1 MGNGH
6 DKVADPTPQL
16 APNKAKPPPPTTPP
30 VSNRA
35 AQNAAGQAQVVVTNP
50 QVAGAAGN
58 AATTRLAAGRIS
70 DEELLALL
78 QSQTSYSVSA
88 IDTFRFSGLVDLE
101 RSCPKSYPVIRERMV
116 AMVGEVN
123 VAGLYRNDARIVR
136 LIAWNTAVADK
147 MAEFIAYYDQS
158 KQEAAAAYIRDQV
171 SEFEWDYSTMAG
183 VYVDQGESGL
193 TIREAL
199 ARGNPDEA
207 VKVFVDEADQL
218 QAEQIRLDQL
228 AAEAE
233 KSIGLHVAT
242 QEGFFSDTRVFLK
255 ELLEPRHGSE
265 SQAEAVAWAR
275 ISGRA
280 CAVIEIKARHYV
292 FGLDENFDRDDVFL
306 VEAWEEARTEVK
318 SVASTP
324 ADITLTTSDGY
335 VLRVQGE
342 RFFGG
347 TQARKPQEHL
357 AADEKLLAGASD
369 LGSDQAIRLFR
380 QSVLDLL
387 LVNLAEAE
395 KRIHDQLA
403 AVYQQ
408 PWEWIDKARGL
419 YPKAWTRIMQPSP
432 AVGADIK
439 QEAAALKQLLVSA
452 TNFTART
459 EGRPL
464 TEDEQFEIAH
474 TLYQIGII
482 HAEHPLATLLVINNR
497 DSDDTSAAEDSDF
510 ENKTENATPKDA
522 ASLAA
527 EELFTRL
534 DNIDTVRK
542 HFLRDPDAVYD
553 LEPLHDQILSRF
565 DGMQQFWIK
574 WEITGHGLAQLAKA
588 VGLAVF
594 QLGLIVTGLVT
605 GGLTSLAAMGTSSA
619 IGVHGVQASFA
630 NARLLDAMSALDLPG
645 GFQLASPEQAASAR
659 RWAYIGLALTVL
671 DVGGFVAAARLAGRL
686 AKVAEM
692 SDVAAA
698 LGKSTDTM
706 GDIAQRLGMSERQL
720 ARELET
726 LTGPARQQLLDRIKS
741 VLSLKVG
748 GTAQL
753 PLIKGEL
760 DGFWRFNPN
769 QERRTLNQAVEL
781 AEDVGADIWDDVAF
795 RIVPH
800 NSLQEG
806 GGITYAAW
814 GPGTRLPGDAVLT
827 WNKHMLSRGQVMV
840 RLSDRIMTSDEAI
853 VAVIAH
859 EMHELNGIRA
869 AFGAQGELTMTVAQ
883 FVRKVKPGH
892 GVNLHDEAWSIADK
906 LVQDMRKARGTP

>member
-16 APNKAKPPPPTTPP
+16 TPNKAKPPPPSTPP

-35 AQNAAGQAQVVVTNP
+35 AQNAAGQAQVVITNP

-58 AATTRLAAGRIS
+58 AATSRVVAGRIS
-70 DEELLALL
+70 DDDLLVALQNRAGL
-78 QSQTSYSVSA
+78 SAQA
-88 IDTFRFSGLVDLE
+88 IDIFGFTGLVDLE
-101 RSCPKSYPVIRERMV
+101 RSCPKSYAVVRERM
-116 AMVGEVN
+116 AAIAGSATM
-123 VAGLYRNDARIVR
+123 AGLYAADARIGR
-136 LIAWNTAVADK
+136 LISWNAAVAAK
-147 MAEFIAYYDQS
+147 MGEFINFYDQT
-158 KQEAAAAYIRDQV
+158 KQPAAAAYVRDQV
-171 SEFEWDYSTMAG
+171 GEFEWDYQSLASTYLTKG
-183 VYVDQGESGL
+183 DLGL
-193 TIREAL
+193 QVQEVIAQ
-199 ARGNPDEA
+199 GNPYEA
-207 VKVFVDEADQL
+207 VKVFVEEADRL
-218 QAEQIRLDQL
+218 EAEQIRLDQL

-233 KSIGLHVAT
+233 KSIGRHVAT

-255 ELLEPRHGSE
+255 DLLEPRHGSE

-275 ISGRA
+275 VSGRA
-280 CAVIEIKARHYV
+280 CAVIEIKTRHYV
-292 FGLDENFDRDDVFL
+292 FGLDENFDRDEVFL
-306 VEAWEEARTEVK
+306 VEAWEEARTEVI

-357 AADEKLLAGASD
+357 AADEQLLAGAPD
-369 LGSDQAIRLFR
+369 LGNDQAIRLFR

-408 PWEWIDKARGL
+408 PWEWIEKARGL
-419 YPKAWTRIMQPSP
+419 YPKAWTHIMPPSP

-439 QEAAALKQLLVSA
+439 QEAAALKQLLISA

-482 HAEHPLATLLVINNR
+482 HAGHPLATLLVINNR
-497 DSDDTSAAEDSDF
+497 DSDDTGAAEDSDF
-510 ENKTENATPKDA
+510 ENKTESATPKDA

-527 EELFTRL
+527 EELLTRL

-565 DGMQQFWIK
+565 DGMQQFWIN

-619 IGVHGVQASFA
+619 IGVHGVEASFA
-630 NARLLDAMSALDLPG
+630 NARLLDAMSSLDLPG
-645 GFQLASPEQAASAR
+645 GFQLASPEQASSAR

-726 LTGPARQQLLDRIKS
+726 LTGPARQRLLDRIKS

-760 DGFWRFNPN
+760 DGFWMFNPN
-769 QERRTLNQAVEL
+769 QQRRTLNQAVEL
-781 AEDVGADIWDDVAF
+781 AENMGADVWDDVAF

-806 GGITYAAW
+806 GGVTYAAW
-814 GPGTRLPGDAVLT
+814 GPGTRLPGDAVMT
-827 WNKHMLSRGQVMV
+827 WNKHMLTRGQVMV

-906 LVQDMRKARGTP
+906 IVQDMRAARGTP